1 MNRPL
6 RFCMITTFYP
16 PFNFGGDGIFVYHL
30 ANALAHIGHHVD
42 VIHCLDSF
50 RLLADSLPEK
60 PQITHPNVTVHGLK
74 SPFGFLSPFATQ
86 QTGHPLFKSK
96 EIRKILDK
104 GFDVIHY
111 HNISLVG
118 GPAVVKFGRGIKL
131 YTMHEYWLVC
141 PMHVLFRFNKSECT
155 RRHCM
160 LCSLSYKRPP
170 QLWRYFGLLN
180 RIQRHVDMFI
190 APSRFCME
198 KHYEMGLKASMTHLP
213 NFVPLPEIASGD
225 SDQDETNAEEI
236 PYFLFVG
243 RLEKIKGLQTLIP
256 LFRRYTKAELW
267 IAGKGSYETKLKHL
281 AKNNSK
287 IRFLGYQQR
296 QSLEAL
302 YRKARAVIIPSLCY
316 EISSIVIP
324 EAFTH
329 RTPVIA
335 RKLGG
340 MPEVI
345 EKSNAGVLYETE
357 NELLHAMDTLV
368 EKPTYRQE
376 LGECGYRAYLQNWS
390 TQAHLKQYLEIIG
403 NIANKKDTRISQVNL
418 SEH

>member
-16 PFNFGGDGIFVYHL
+16 PFSFGGDGIFVYHL
-30 ANALAHIGHHVD
+30 SNALARCGHHVD
-42 VIHCLDSF
+42 VIHCVDSY
-50 RLLADSLPEK
+50 RLLADNLSE
-60 PQITHPNVTVHGLK
+60 ISYANHPNVTVHSLK
-74 SPFGFLSPFATQ
+74 SPYGLLSPLATQ
-86 QTGHPLFKSK
+86 QTGYPFFKLK
-96 EIRKILDK
+96 KITNILET

-141 PMHVLFRFNKSECT
+141 PMHVFYRFNRSECT
-155 RRHCM
+155 QRHCM
-160 LCSLSYKRPP
+160 LCSLCYKRPP
-170 QLWRYFGLLN
+170 QLWRYFRPLN
-180 RIQRHVDMFI
+180 RIKRHVDLFI

-198 KHYEMGLKASMTHLP
+198 KHHEMGLKLSMTHLP

-225 SDQDETNAEEI
+225 SDQDISSAQEI

-267 IAGKGSYETKLKHL
+267 IAGKGSYESKLKHL
-281 AKNNSK
+281 AKNSAK
-287 IRFLGYQQR
+287 IRFLGYQQG

-340 MPEVI
+340 MPEII
-345 EKSNAGVLYETE
+345 EKSNAGILFETE

-376 LGECGYRAYLQNWS
+376 LGECGYRAYLRNWS
-390 TQAHLKQYLEIIG
+390 TQSHLKQYFKLIG
-403 NIANKKDTRISQVNL
+403 NIANNKQINIRIHQSESQ
-418 SEH
+418 

>member
-16 PFNFGGDGIFVYHL
+16 PFCFGGDGILVYHL
-30 ANALAHIGHHVD
+30 SNALAQLGHQVD
-42 VIHCLDSF
+42 VIHCFDSF
-50 RLLADSLPEK
+50 RLLADSIPEE
-60 PQITHPNVTVHGLK
+60 PQINHPNVTTHNLK
-74 SPFGFLSPFATQ
+74 SPLGFLSPLATH
-86 QTGHPLFKSK
+86 QTGLPLLKSK
-96 EIRKILDK
+96 KIRKILEK

-118 GPAVVKFGRGIKL
+118 GPAVVRLGEGIKL

-141 PMHVLFRFNKSECT
+141 PMHVLFRFNRAECKQ
-155 RRHCM
+155 RSCF

-170 QLWRYFGLLN
+170 QLWRYFKSLD
-180 RIQRHVDMFI
+180 RIKRHVDMFI

-198 KHYEMGLKASMTHLP
+198 KHQEMGFNVSFAPIH
-213 NFVPLPEIASGD
+213 NFVPLPENASGKID
-225 SDQDETNAEEI
+225 RDVSKTEQ
-236 PYFLFVG
+236 PRYFLFVG

-267 IAGKGSYETKLKHL
+267 IAGKGRYEAKLKRL
-281 AKNNSK
+281 AKDIGN
-287 IRFLGYQQR
+287 IRFLGYQQG
-296 QSLEAL
+296 QNLDAL
-302 YRKARAVIIPSLCY
+302 YRQAVAVIIPSLCY
-316 EISSIVIP
+316 EISSMVIP

-340 MPEVI
+340 MPEI
-345 EKSNAGVLYETE
+345 IQESSAGILFETE
-357 NELLHAMDTLV
+357 NELLHAIDTLV

-376 LGECGYRAYLQNWS
+376 LGECGYKAYLQNWS
-390 TQAHLKQYLEIIG
+390 TQAHLKQYFELIG
-403 NIANKKDTRISQVNL
+403 NIAKKKLKRSSHQL
-418 SEH
+418 GEYP